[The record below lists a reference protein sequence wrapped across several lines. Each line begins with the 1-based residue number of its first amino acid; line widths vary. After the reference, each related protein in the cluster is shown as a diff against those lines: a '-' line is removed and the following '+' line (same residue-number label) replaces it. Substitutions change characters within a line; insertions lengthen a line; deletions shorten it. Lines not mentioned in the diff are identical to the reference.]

1 MEGNLDDGA
10 EGVIDMTSTALDG
23 SPDRSTASPPGRR
36 RPRLSGVAVLVV
48 VLGVVV
54 LASIALGAR
63 PIPLPAVWTALVAP
77 DGGDASLVIGSLRL
91 PRTLLGVLV
100 GMSLGVAGALMQGH
114 TRNPLADPGLLGV
127 TQGAALAVVL
137 GVIVLGIQDL
147 YAYVWF
153 AFVGAAVASTVV
165 FLLGGVGGRAST
177 PVTLA
182 LAGAAVSAF
191 INGVIAAVV
200 LRNQGGMET
209 YRFWQVG
216 SIAARDYAVALQVLP
231 FLVVGLALA
240 VAGSSALNTLAL
252 GEDVATSLGL
262 DVRRTRALGVL
273 AITLLTGSAVA
284 ACGPI
289 AFIGLVVPH
298 LARRIVGPD
307 YRWLVPYAGL
317 LGAILLL
324 AADVLGRVISSDTF
338 EVGIMLA
345 VLGAPVFVA
354 LVRRRGL
361 VRL

>member
-1 MEGNLDDGA
+1 
-10 EGVIDMTSTALDG
+10 MTSTTLDG
-23 SPDRSTASPPGRR
+23 SPDPSAAPSPPRR
-36 RPRLSGVAVLVV
+36 TRPRLSGLLVLTVA
-48 VLGVVV
+48 LGVVV
-54 LASIALGAR
+54 VASVALGAQ
-63 PIPLPAVWTALVAP
+63 PIPLPTVWTALTSP
-77 DGGDASLVIGSLRL
+77 DGSDASLVIGSLRL

-137 GVIVLGIQDL
+137 GVIVLGLQNL

-165 FLLGGVGGRAST
+165 FLLGGVGGRAAT

-216 SIAARDYAVALQVLP
+216 SIAARDYQVALQVLP
-231 FLVVGLALA
+231 FLVVGLVLA
-240 VAGSSALNTLAL
+240 VIGTASLNTLAL

-262 DVRRTRALGVL
+262 NVPRTRALGIL

-289 AFIGLVVPH
+289 AFLGLVVPH
-298 LARRIVGPD
+298 LARKITGPD
-307 YRWLVPYAGL
+307 YRWLVPYSAL

-324 AADVLGRVISSDTF
+324 TADVLGRVISSDSF

-345 VLGAPVFVA
+345 VIGAPVFIV

-361 VRL
+361 ARL

>member
-1 MEGNLDDGA
+1 
-10 EGVIDMTSTALDG
+10 MTSTALDG
-23 SPDRSTASPPGRR
+23 SADPAPPPTRRTR
-36 RPRLSGVAVLVV
+36 RPRLPGLVLLVAL
-48 VLGVVV
+48 LGVVAV
-54 LASIALGAR
+54 ASVALGAE
-63 PIPLPAVWTALVAP
+63 PIPLPEVWSALTAP
-77 DGGDASLVIGSLRL
+77 DGSDAALVIGSLRL

-127 TQGAALAVVL
+127 TQGAALAVVV
-137 GVIVLGIQDL
+137 GVIVLGMQNL

-153 AFVGAAVASTVV
+153 AFLGAAVASTVV
-165 FLLGGVGGRAST
+165 FLLGGVGGRAAT

-216 SIAARDYAVALQVLP
+216 SIAARDYGVALQVLP
-231 FLVVGLALA
+231 FLVAGLILA
-240 VAGSSALNTLAL
+240 VVGTSSLNTLAL

-262 DVRRTRALGVL
+262 NVPRTRALGVL

-289 AFIGLVVPH
+289 AFLGLVVPH
-298 LARRIVGPD
+298 LARRLTGPD
-307 YRWLVPYAGL
+307 YRWIVPYSAV

-324 AADVLGRVISSDTF
+324 AADVLGRVVSSDSF

-345 VLGAPVFVA
+345 VIGAPVFVA

-361 VRL
+361 ARL